1 PGQLKTVEDIANT
14 VIAKRDDAPV
24 RIKDVANV
32 HLGKELRTGAAT
44 YNGEET
50 VLGSAMMLIGEN
62 SRVVAKAMADKLV
75 DVQKSLP
82 AGVIVEAVYDR
93 TTLVDKTIA
102 TVQT

>member
-1 PGQLKTVEDIANT
+1 
-14 VIAKRDDAPV
+14 
-24 RIKDVANV
+24 
-32 HLGKELRTGAAT
+32 
-44 YNGEET
+44 
-50 VLGSAMMLIGEN
+50 MMLIGEN

-102 TVQT
+102 TVQTNLFEGAVFSDSSFAITAG